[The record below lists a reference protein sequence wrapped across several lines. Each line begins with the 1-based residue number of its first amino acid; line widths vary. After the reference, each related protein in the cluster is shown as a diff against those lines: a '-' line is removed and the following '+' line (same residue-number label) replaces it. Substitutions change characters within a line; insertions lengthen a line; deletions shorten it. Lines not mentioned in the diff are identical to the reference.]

1 MKFFDWQIPAEKGL
15 LFTYL
20 SRIFLV
26 SVWVTEIH
34 DKFVLIKSASN
45 KHEFLVVC
53 GGLNS
58 VLNGRLKLDLSLSD
72 FGENGQKIALKAQE

>member
-20 SRIFLV
+20 SRIFPL
-26 SVWVTEIH
+26 SVCVTEIH

-45 KHEFLVVC
+45 KHEFLAVHTRAIFSRE
-53 GGLNS
+53 LTK
-58 VLNGRLKLDLSLSD
+58 R
-72 FGENGQKIALKAQE
+72 E